1 MAIEET
7 VEYKGK
13 SLLVLGAGGHGKVVA
28 EIATDLGFVK
38 IDFLDDN
45 SPEAIGSVQDLPEL
59 GRDYDYIFCGIGKN
73 QLRKQLLE

>member
-1 MAIEET
+1 M
-7 VEYKGK
+7 EYKGK
-13 SLLVLGAGGHGKVVA
+13 SLLILGAGGHGKVVA

-59 GRDYDYIFCGIGKN
+59 GRDYDYIFYDQRNHGCHRRWCDGISF
-73 QLRKQLLE
+73 

>member
-45 SPEAIGSVQDLPEL
+45 SPEAIGSVQDQGS
-59 GRDYDYIFCGIGKN
+59 GRRESTGGPCS
-73 QLRKQLLE
+73 RP

>member
-13 SLLVLGAGGHGKVVA
+13 SLLILGAGGHGKVVA

-38 IDFLDDN
+38 IDFLQIIRMGIIQLFQMFSGLFLDIQH
-45 SPEAIGSVQDLPEL
+45 SLFHQDHIVP
-59 GRDYDYIFCGIGKN
+59 RV
-73 QLRKQLLE
+73 